1 MTVEGTVAVDEEAPT
16 SDRATDGQTS
26 PIAMYVWRAAF
37 ARSGRTVVDFENR
50 ETRQARATF
59 ASGVEFGSFAVATG
73 SGDVA
78 VDPGWLRDAHDATRL
93 RGLRPV
99 GFRSSRTWRVYLWNS
114 PYVHLSSHLAEM
126 SLERLR
132 AVVDGDPDIDLSDD
146 YFASK
151 AVPEGTRL
159 TVHGELSVSG
169 ETPTIEERTIR
180 RSSSPTAVSMRFAA
194 TSAVEPS
201 NTASISR

>member
-1 MTVEGTVAVDEEAPT
+1 M
-16 SDRATDGQTS
+16 
-26 PIAMYVWRAAF
+26 
-37 ARSGRTVVDFENR
+37 VDFENR

-169 ETPTIEERTIR
+169 ETPTIEGTDDTPFFVSDGGLDAIRSDLRRRTLEY
-180 RSSSPTAVSMRFAA
+180 SVYLTLAVVAG
-194 TSAVEPS
+194 TL
-201 NTASISR
+201 SILAFS